1 MRILITGGSGYLGS
15 SLVNFLND
23 NDHVNEIIIY
33 DNLSANNYNIFFGN
47 KKLNKLRFIKG
58 DILDSYNLVKA
69 IKEVD
74 TLIHLAA
81 FVSYPYNHLQNLQYE
96 QINCWGSLNVVNAV
110 KNESTV
116 KKVIY
121 LSSAAVYGFRENI
134 LFEDTPSP
142 GNAYSDSKLKGEQY
156 FNLLENTHDLNIIRS
171 ANVFG
176 YTNSMRLDNVIN
188 SFLFDV
194 ITKRNVNIYGDGNQ
208 KRPFIDINNITKII
222 SDSIFNENAPKLINA
237 IEFNAS
243 INQIKDIILNIHD
256 SLEYSYIN
264 QNQIFP
270 SQSFKG
276 YDIDIVDQFHQYYNT
291 FRKHM
296 SLV

>member
-1 MRILITGGSGYLGS
+1 MRILITGGAGYLGS